1 MKKYWEQ
8 LTSQE
13 RRWLAGIG
21 IVLFVVFNI
30 FFVQPHFHDYAR
42 AQARMAKAQA
52 TLTMFRAE
60 LARVPQYNN
69 SINRLKSDAADV
81 PAEDQAFQFVST
93 YQQKA
98 NEAGVLIVN
107 GGRSV
112 LHTNNEFFVE
122 QEVGIGVQAM
132 EKPLVDFLY
141 SLGSGNSLMRVK
153 TLSLR
158 PDQSHQQLSANL
170 TIVASYQKRTAP
182 KTTTPPVKSAASVA
196 AEKPA
201 PKPVTPPP
209 ATKAATPP
217 GPSKFG
223 PAGTATNKTPA
234 ASGAKLAVPDSGSAS
249 NRVSALGAR
258 PPATNKPAA
267 STQKRP

>member
-60 LARVPQYNN
+60 LARVPQYQS

-182 KTTTPPVKSAASVA
+182 KTTPPVKSAAPVA
-196 AEKPA
+196 TEKPA

-209 ATKAATPP
+209 AAITKAATPP
-217 GPSKFG
+217 GP
-223 PAGTATNKTPA
+223 AANKTTVAP
-234 ASGAKLAVPDSGSAS
+234 GAKPAVPDSAS